1 MSTSLVY
8 GIINI
13 IGLVALIAISIPV
26 QQFIK
31 VPGRLTP
38 EEWQYW
44 GDYRREWFKYLVLV
58 VGFAS
63 LPIILQPH
71 LAQWVTR
78 VLSSARGETAKAL
91 SHKVLF
97 ASSLLIF
104 LVLVA
109 LCGIAVFPPMF
120 LF

>member
-13 IGLVALIAISIPV
+13 IGLVALIAISILV
-26 QQFIK
+26 QQFIQ
-31 VPGRLTP
+31 VPGGLTP

-44 GDYRREWFKYLVLV
+44 GDYRREWFEYLVLV

-63 LPIILQPH
+63 LPIIQPH

-91 SHKVLF
+91 SRKVLF